1 MSTLR
6 VDSIKRLGA
15 ASADSDS
22 ISIASDGN
30 VTIKGLDEGHVLQT
44 VHYEHYD
51 AEAVTVNNY
60 YTWGQTEYNCSITT
74 RKNNSYINVR
84 IRIFGEPAAHNA
96 HGRVYMAVNDGS
108 FASLPTVNG
117 GQQGHLKLDYYE
129 ASGTDYNSTPK
140 QHWYETIVNTATY
153 TTGTKFSF
161 KLLNFNG
168 STMRFNS
175 AYNSGIIYETA
186 PSTLTLQEL
195 NNANTTLN
203 RAGSPAN
210 AAGY

>member
-1 MSTLR
+1 MVSILK
-6 VDSIKRLGA
+6 VDKIQKPNS
-15 ASADSDS
+15 DSDM
-22 ISIASDGN
+22 IVFPTVAGGETT
-30 VTIKGLDEGHVLQT
+30 VTGLGEHVLQT

-51 AEAVTVNNY
+51 PEAVTVNNY

-84 IRIFGEPAAHNA
+84 VHIFGEPSSHNS

-117 GQQGHLKLDYYE
+117 GQQGHLKLDFYE
-129 ASGTDYNSTPK
+129 ASGQDYNSTPK
-140 QHWYETIVNTATY
+140 DTSYETIVNTATY
-153 TTGTKFSF
+153 STGTKFSF

-168 STMRFNS
+168 GTMRFNS
-175 AYNSGIIYETA
+175 AYNSGILYETA

-210 AAGY
+210 AGGY